1 MSTTSVS
8 RSTHNNSFQA
18 QLFPSM
24 SRTSS
29 LLMLLACCSYLSS
42 PSTTADAF
50 TTPATKPMHT
60 LSPPMTAT
68 TMTTATT
75 RASRQYSTRTNH
87 SPLEDEPW
95 QADDSY
101 WDELQV
107 ASKDPVAFEK
117 FIEKSMERKKQAK
130 ITAAATTMSSSSSTS
145 KGRNGNAAAVD
156 DTAPKKKSK
165 YVPIEEW
172 DAQQTENMSK
182 EERLQWECQRGGNKF
197 RQNEILIHNLKGF

>member
-1 MSTTSVS
+1 MSATSVS
-8 RSTHNNSFQA
+8 RSTHNNTNQA
-18 QLFPSM
+18 QPFPSM

-50 TTPATKPMHT
+50 TAPTTKPMHT
-60 LSPPMTAT
+60 SLSPTSAT
-68 TMTTATT
+68 TKVTTT
-75 RASRQYSTRTNH
+75 RHYSTPTNH

-117 FIEKSMERKKQAK
+117 FIEKSMERKKQGK
-130 ITAAATTMSSSSSTS
+130 TTAAATTMSSSSTS
-145 KGRNGNAAAVD
+145 NGRNGKAASAVSD
-156 DTAPKKKSK
+156 DDAAPKKKSK

-172 DAQQTENMSK
+172 DAQNKENMSK
-182 EERLQWECQRGGNKF
+182 EERLQWECQRGGNQF
-197 RQNEILIHNLKGF
+197 RQNEILMHNLKGF